1 MCLILS
7 YPPFNSWNNERHRGW
22 ILDVLEII
30 HKVRTQYENNAAN
43 VLGFSSEI
51 TRLLHHS
58 IHDIEAHVPTGISVK
73 MCERW
78 SPGHTA
84 PKKAMLDL
92 CIDDFM
98 IRQFSQHIQ
107 IPEIRSILISEVND
121 KTFPCRLKNLPP
133 IRQMFD
139 PVIQVNGKSCLTSK
153 DIEDRIIEELGFS
166 KYSRG
171 EAEQILRSQNFL
183 ILLDDF
189 HTRRINLHE
198 LGNGWWNS
206 DNTQKIVLISFLFHP
221 GVLVDLEI
229 RRNHHLLSWELFCRN
244 VGEVVH
250 SSTIQQLAIHVI
262 RQCFGHFLALVLM
275 ARALKEVKDVCI
287 WQHASRVIGFL
298 PTSHVK
304 D

>member
-1 MCLILS
+1 MHNVWQLSRKKDVVCLILS

-139 PVIQVNGKSCLTSK
+139 PVIQVNVKSRLT
-153 DIEDRIIEELGFS
+153 R
-166 KYSRG
+166 
-171 EAEQILRSQNFL
+171 
-183 ILLDDF
+183 
-189 HTRRINLHE
+189 
-198 LGNGWWNS
+198 
-206 DNTQKIVLISFLFHP
+206 
-221 GVLVDLEI
+221 VLVDLEI

-298 PTSHVK
+298 PTSHVE

>member
-1 MCLILS
+1 MFQQGSLLRC
-7 YPPFNSWNNERHRGW
+7 
-22 ILDVLEII
+22 V
-30 HKVRTQYENNAAN
+30 
-43 VLGFSSEI
+43 SS
-51 TRLLHHS
+51 
-58 IHDIEAHVPTGISVK
+58 G
-73 MCERW
+73 
-78 SPGHTA
+78 
-84 PKKAMLDL
+84 LDL

-121 KTFPCRLKNLPP
+121 KAFPCRLKNLPP

-139 PVIQVNGKSCLTSK
+139 PVIQVNVKSCLTSK

-298 PTSHVK
+298 PTSHVE